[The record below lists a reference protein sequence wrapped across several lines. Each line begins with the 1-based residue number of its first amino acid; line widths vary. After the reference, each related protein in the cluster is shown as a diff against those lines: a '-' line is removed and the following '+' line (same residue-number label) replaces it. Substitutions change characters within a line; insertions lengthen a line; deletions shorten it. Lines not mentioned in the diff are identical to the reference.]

1 MAGFNP
7 YFSVAKRVLRLRK
20 KPILASR
27 LGANWK
33 LYPSDWIDNRML
45 IGRPFEQEQLKFAQ
59 ECIDKN
65 GLTVFYDCGA
75 NIGLYSVL
83 LGMRAHSLTAIH
95 AFEPV
100 AKTWSR
106 LCKNLDLNHLLDK
119 ATTHNYGL
127 GTKSEKL
134 TIAFDKKSSGTATLD
149 TDEKNNPRRDFADRQ
164 QVQIHRFDDQF
175 DMSGTSAFMKLDMEG
190 HEAEALMGMENMLA
204 NNDCFL
210 QIELWDKNREQVK
223 NWLALRG
230 YSVFHEI
237 HHDIYFKRIVTKR
250 PTAPI

>member
-20 KPILASR
+20 KPILANR

-45 IGRPFEQEQLKFAQ
+45 IGRPFEQAQLQFAQ
-59 ECIDKN
+59 ECIEKN
-65 GLTVFYDCGA
+65 GLTAFYDCGA

-83 LGMRAHSLTAIH
+83 LGVRASGLTAIH

-100 AKTWSR
+100 PKTWTR
-106 LCKNLDLNHLLDK
+106 LCENLDLNDLRGLNGLYGK
-119 ATTHNYGL
+119 ATAHNYGL
-127 GTKSEKL
+127 GTKSETL

-149 TDEKNNPRRDFADRQ
+149 QDEKDNPRRDFADRQ
-164 QVQIHRFDDQF
+164 QVQIHNFDSQIDV
-175 DMSGTSAFMKLDMEG
+175 SGTSAFMKLDMEG
-190 HEAEALMGMENMLA
+190 HEAEALKGMKNMLA
-204 NNDCFL
+204 NNNCYL

-223 NWLALRG
+223 DWLAQRG

-237 HHDIYFKRIVTKR
+237 HHDIYFKRND
-250 PTAPI
+250 